1 MDPAKPSLE
10 LLRSLTDEHVLRAL
24 IAERRLTR
32 AEIAARTGI
41 SKPTVS
47 ESARRLTEAGL
58 LRDTGER
65 TTGRG
70 RVGTYYALAEDLGFA
85 LVVGIAPEGVVA
97 EAVDVHGEVI
107 AREVEEVGRPAHP
120 DDVARA
126 LRAVAERA
134 RRGGSG
140 PARLAVVSAADPV
153 DRGSGRLVHLPDA
166 PFLVGEL
173 SPVEVLAPLV
183 AGSITVDNDINW
195 AARAERSAAGPGEL
209 DDFVYVHLGEGL
221 GCAVVNDGEVR
232 RGHAGL
238 VGEIAHVVT
247 VGPQGRVIPLTE
259 VFDALGVRRTGTTAI
274 DATAL
279 LAVVARSDA
288 KARRV
293 LTTLSRA
300 ISGVLAAA
308 VAFADPELIVIGGAW
323 GTAPAVL
330 DAIAADFDGRA
341 RHVPVRPALLTHEA
355 ALAGARNEALS
366 DLRSRVADEPRS
378 SSSPSHDEQM
388 EGASSAGGE
397 EAGEPRSGRS

>member
-1 MDPAKPSLE
+1 MNPAKPSLE

-47 ESARRLTEAGL
+47 ESVRRLTEAGL

-120 DDVARA
+120 DDVAQA

-140 PARLAVVSAADPV
+140 PARMAVVSAADPV
-153 DRGSGRLVHLPDA
+153 DRRSGRLVQLPDA

-173 SPVEVLAPLV
+173 SPVEVLEPHV
-183 AGSITVDNDINW
+183 AGPIVVDNDVNW
-195 AARAERSAAGPGEL
+195 AAQAERDADGAGTL
-209 DDFVYVHLGEGL
+209 DNYAYLHLGEGL
-221 GCAVVNDGEVR
+221 GCAVVSDGQVLRGHRGIAGEVT
-232 RGHAGL
+232 HL
-238 VGEIAHVVT
+238 IT
-247 VGPQGRVIPLTE
+247 VGRHGEALPFTE
-259 VFDALGVRRTGTTAI
+259 VFAQLGLRRSGSTAIESEALGRAI
-274 DATAL
+274 TKRDGDGQAL
-279 LAVVARSDA
+279 SVLLGRS
-288 KARRV
+288 
-293 LTTLSRA
+293 
-300 ISGVLAAA
+300 ISGVL
-308 VAFADPELIVIGGAW
+308 
-323 GTAPAVL
+323 
-330 DAIAADFDGRA
+330 
-341 RHVPVRPALLTHEA
+341 
-355 ALAGARNEALS
+355 
-366 DLRSRVADEPRS
+366 
-378 SSSPSHDEQM
+378 
-388 EGASSAGGE
+388 
-397 EAGEPRSGRS
+397 